1 MEKYIKLIEDAKKF
15 WSKVAEENEWKY
27 KSHHVTVWIDNDGE
41 VTDSVYNPT
50 ESTESYVVSENTD
63 EILFTY

>member
-15 WSKVAEENEWKY
+15 WGNVAEKNGWAGTNKQ
-27 KSHHVTVWIDNDGE
+27 VTVWIDNDGE
-41 VTDSVYNPT
+41 VTDSVYSPT
-50 ESTESYVVSENTD
+50 ESTESFVVSEETD